1 MSALGLV
8 RTWWQNQQHPLAR
21 ARRAFTGQ
29 RLDYYAHLADLLE
42 DTDGR
47 TNLLRIFERDALR
60 HGGTPRGQLSAH
72 WAEKYESSGA
82 SLSATWQHTLPAQ
95 EVMLIAIAEQ
105 AGAQALV
112 GALRD
117 LERIGRVLESSR
129 RAFAHTVLTAV
140 VACAISGTM
149 LLAVPY
155 FFVPFLDTAFGFV
168 PGEYRGAATRAY
180 YGLANFLR
188 WIWPLLFTA
197 MVGAMAWLA
206 WALPRWTGP
215 VRSRADEAL
224 LLFRLYRDF
233 KGALFLAM
241 LASLTQN
248 RGGATTSQRE
258 ALLRMQV
265 GAPPWLAW
273 KIRSILENIDNFG
286 GLDARM
292 LDVGLVDPSVYHLFA
307 DVLDARGLSTGLQLA
322 GRRSE
327 QRASVEIARR
337 AQVLRW
343 ALLGGA
349 VALMVLLVVWLDVV
363 VYEFKSSMV
372 AFTQSR

>member
-1 MSALGLV
+1 MSALTLA

-21 ARRAFTGQ
+21 ARRAFAGQ

-47 TNLLRIFERDALR
+47 TNLLQIFERDALR
-60 HGGTPRGQLSAH
+60 HGTTPRGLLSAH
-72 WAEKYESSGA
+72 WADKYESSGA
-82 SLSATWQHTLPAQ
+82 SLAATWEHTLPAQ
-95 EVMLIAIAEQ
+95 EVMLIAIAER
-105 AGAQALV
+105 AGTRALV

-117 LERIGRVLESSR
+117 LERIGKVLETSR
-129 RAFAHTVLTAV
+129 RSFAQTVLTAV
-140 VACAISGTM
+140 VACAIGGTM

-168 PGEYRGAATRAY
+168 PGEFRGTATRAY
-180 YGLANFLR
+180 YAFAGFLR
-188 WIWPLLFTA
+188 WTWPLLFGVLVATT
-197 MVGAMAWLA
+197 AWLT
-206 WALPRWTGP
+206 WALPHWTGP
-215 VRSRADEAL
+215 ARSRADEAL

-273 KIRSILENIDNFG
+273 KIRAILENIDNFG

-292 LDVGLVDPSVYHLFA
+292 LDVGLVDPAVYHLFA
-307 DVLDARGLSTGLQLA
+307 DVLDARGLSAGLQLA

-327 QRASVEIARR
+327 QRASVEIVRR

-343 ALLGGA
+343 VLLGCA

-363 VYEFKSSMV
+363 VYEFKSAMV
-372 AFTQSR
+372 AYTQSR